1 MSCHPRWMPMLLDA
15 AYGEIGTV
23 DADKLDAHLQQCK
36 LCTEELQS
44 LKVTLSLANEA
55 MPEPVESLGIWSK
68 IDHRVHTSRRWRL
81 QLGPAGTAFAAAALV
96 VIGMGLGRL
105 LQAPGDLPI
114 APDTGTPIFSSHV
127 AMDYAQFLDRA
138 TPVLLAVANRDANV
152 PVTDQVGF
160 DPSAEQRAAANL
172 ATSAQSLSIQLREA
186 GMQREAR
193 LADNL
198 ALVFMQMANLPSDAY
213 PASLQLVQTTIDQQA
228 LLFQLSVE
236 ELRRSSNGV

>member
-1 MSCHPRWMPMLLDA
+1 MSCHPRWAPLLLDA
-15 AYGEIGTV
+15 AYGEIGSE
-23 DADKLDAHLQQCK
+23 DAGKLEAHLQQCEV
-36 LCTEELQS
+36 CTEELES
-44 LKVTLSLANEA
+44 LKTTLSLANEA
-55 MPEPVESLGIWSK
+55 MPAPLESLDIWSK
-68 IDHRVHTSRRWRL
+68 IDHRVNTPRRWRL

-105 LQAPGDLPI
+105 LQLPTEPT
-114 APDTGTPIFSSHV
+114 PDAATPVFSSHV

-138 TPVLLAVANRDANV
+138 TPVLLAVANRDADL
-152 PVTDQVGF
+152 PVTDLVGF

-172 ATSAQSLSIQLREA
+172 ATSAQSLSIQLRDA